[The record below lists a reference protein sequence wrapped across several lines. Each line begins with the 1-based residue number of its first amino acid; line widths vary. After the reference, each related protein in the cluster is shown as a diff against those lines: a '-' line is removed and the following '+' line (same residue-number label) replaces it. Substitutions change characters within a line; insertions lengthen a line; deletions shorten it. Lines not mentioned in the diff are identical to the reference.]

1 MADPNGRRRLPT
13 GDPDQ
18 ANASPSRRVSAVD
31 GVTGGEGRPTYSHFP
46 PGAYEPT
53 DVAYG
58 IRDAANDE
66 RARARARARHDQ
78 GGGAH
83 DHHHDRPRQDQ
94 RGEAHLH
101 DLPGEKSEVPD
112 VGPSDQQGKEASDT
126 DMAPLAALAKR
137 SYDVNFPPLHE
148 HRAAP
153 FPAPAPASAPAP
165 AGTMGSSSAQVQGD
179 GAPDNHDHDPRH
191 LPRQDQSGGAH
202 PDDLHGEKTI
212 GSGSHILD
220 DSKRGMINAGPQHGR
235 ITTSNGGSGS
245 GSDKGKGVSYA
256 GDKPASSSSSSSS
269 AGQLGSDTD
278 KTPSAAA
285 ASSYAVNFPPL
296 LPASA
301 PVPAPAPAPAVA
313 GAMGVANAH
322 HKIALCSKWRKGRCH
337 NGAACRYSHGEEEQR
352 IVPEMRVGGEGR
364 PCPELAA
371 AKGWCRY
378 GLNCKYCHGGV

>member
-31 GVTGGEGRPTYSHFP
+31 GVTGGEGGPTYSHFP
-46 PGAYEPT
+46 PVTYEPT

-66 RARARARARHDQ
+66 RARARARHDQ

-153 FPAPAPASAPAP
+153 VPAPAPAP

-191 LPRQDQSGGAH
+191 LPRQDQRGGAH

-212 GSGSHILD
+212 GSGSDILD

-269 AGQLGSDTD
+269 AGQQGSDTD

-296 LPASA
+296 LPT
-301 PVPAPAPAPAVA
+301 PAPAVA
-313 GAMGVANAH
+313 GAMGVAN
-322 HKIALCSKWRKGRCH
+322 HKSVLCSKWRKGRCH
-337 NGAACRYSHGEEEQR
+337 NGGACRYSHGEEEQR
-352 IVPEMRVGGEGR
+352 IVPEMRVGGGGR